1 MTSPSKVALF
11 GATSPIATQIIQQS
25 QWNIDTYNRD
35 TLDVLD
41 LSHFQHLSLDSYDL
55 LITLIGCNQAGGVEI
70 IKQKSEDVQATMNTN
85 LVGNMMLIQKYMQQR
100 DSGCII
106 VLTSRSS
113 YRITK
118 ENLTYG
124 ISKNC
129 LTNFLDQ
136 IRQYYPQYRIV
147 EVAPCAIRHTPF
159 QRKKY
164 PPLVKRQVF
173 SAEEVKKIIQDK
185 WQDDLSYTPVD
196 IAKEIIQTYKNHGQK
211 VVLSKDGAPIVSV
224 KKY

>member
-41 LSHFQHLSLDSYDL
+41 LNHFQHLSLDRYDL

-70 IKQKSEDVQATMNTN
+70 TKQRSEDVQATMNTN

-164 PPLVKRQVF
+164 QPLIKRQVF